1 LTAFLESR
9 SPPAAVAFL
18 AAALAFGPAAAQAPA
33 CADLAL
39 VLAVDTSGS
48 IDDAEHRLQ
57 TGGLAAAFRDRDVRD
72 ALAGT
77 GTVLVAVMFW
87 SGEREPRD
95 IIPWQ
100 RIDGGADAGRLAALL
115 DDRPRRAKGRT
126 DLGAALGAALDLL
139 HEPGLCAER
148 RLINL
153 SGDGPNSG
161 TPHVWPSPVT
171 DERRRAAA
179 LGVTVNALAILDD
192 YPDLDR
198 YFAQEVITGPN
209 SFVMPVE
216 TVADFPAAI
225 RRKLLREIAR
235 PLFAEASP

>member
-1 LTAFLESR
+1 MR
-9 SPPAAVAFL
+9 QPARLPRCVAFL
-18 AAALAFGPAAAQAPA
+18 ATAALAMSLAPPAAPGA

-57 TGGLAAAFRDRDVRD
+57 TGGLAAAFRDPDVIA
-72 ALAGT
+72 ALSSA
-77 GTVLVAVMFW
+77 GTVLVAAMFW
-87 SGEREPRD
+87 GQKDKPRD
-95 IIPWQ
+95 ILGWHPI
-100 RIDGGADAGRLAALL
+100 RDRHDAARFAGLL
-115 DDRPRRAKGRT
+115 EDRPRLTGGMT
-126 DLGAALGAALDLL
+126 HLGAALDAALDLL
-139 HEPGLCAER
+139 ADPGLCAGR
-148 RLINL
+148 AVINV
-153 SGDGPNSG
+153 SGDGRNSG
-161 TPHVWPSPVT
+161 TPHAWPSPVT
-171 DERRRAAA
+171 DERSRAAA
-179 LGVTVNALAILDD
+179 LGVTINALAILDD

-198 YFAQEVITGPN
+198 YFAQEVITGPG

>member
-1 LTAFLESR
+1 MRL
-9 SPPAAVAFL
+9 PARFPRCVAFL
-18 AAALAFGPAAAQAPA
+18 ATAALAAPLAPAPASAGA

-72 ALAGT
+72 ALAAA
-77 GTVLVAVMFW
+77 GTVLVSVMFW

-95 IIPWQ
+95 IIPWH
-100 RIDGGADAGRLAALL
+100 RIDGAADAGRLAALL

-126 DLGAALGAALDLL
+126 DLGAALGVALDLL

-148 RLINL
+148 RLINV
-153 SGDGPNSG
+153 SGDGRNSG

-171 DERRRAAA
+171 GERHRAAA
-179 LGVTVNALAILDD
+179 LGVTINALAILDEH
-192 YPDLDR
+192 PDLDR
-198 YFAQEVITGPN
+198 YFAQEVITGPD
-209 SFVMPVE
+209 SFVVPVD

-225 RRKLLREIAR
+225 RRKLLREIGR
-235 PLFAEASP
+235 PLLAEAIP